1 MKEKILTSQK
11 NYKKELQ
18 TITEYFSKTDCTL
31 IFQNK
36 TMCKCNSV
44 VDSIG
49 FEQSS
54 GVWVTFW
61 FIFSLSI
68 NLIGVQYKKAMKK
81 YIHFMKTCHG
91 PCNACTIVN
100 GFDR

>member
-1 MKEKILTSQK
+1 MKKSIKTGSLYKKDDLPYSIYKEKVEMLTKNLQYALNWSFQCQK
-11 NYKKELQ
+11 IKKNERENLNITKELQ
-18 TITEYFSKTDCTL
+18 KGITNYNRIFFKTDCTL

-54 GVWVTFW
+54 GV
-61 FIFSLSI
+61 
-68 NLIGVQYKKAMKK
+68 
-81 YIHFMKTCHG
+81 
-91 PCNACTIVN
+91 
-100 GFDR
+100 

>member
-44 VDSIG
+44 VDSLG

-54 GVWVTFW
+54 GV
-61 FIFSLSI
+61 
-68 NLIGVQYKKAMKK
+68 
-81 YIHFMKTCHG
+81 
-91 PCNACTIVN
+91 
-100 GFDR
+100 

>member
-18 TITEYFSKTDCTL
+18 TITEYFFKTDCTL

-54 GVWVTFW
+54 GV
-61 FIFSLSI
+61 
-68 NLIGVQYKKAMKK
+68 
-81 YIHFMKTCHG
+81 
-91 PCNACTIVN
+91 
-100 GFDR
+100 